1 MGPCGPIARR
11 HEAIELPGIRL
22 RRLGATRLDRL
33 GMVVY
38 RNGVARPIPFQ
49 IDARVPGKGIAM
61 AGGPEPLR
69 DEHPGVLDPNDFL
82 VFMACDAGE
91 RAPGGAPPASGGREI
106 RIDDPLDHTV
116 GWAYLVVADDPPHT
130 DVRYVDYDAAHDTVL
145 AARYRVG
152 LVQAL
157 PSDFAVGLSGSMGPN
172 MMDGLRLRAEATMH
186 TGLAHWAITEHDGKH
201 ELVAWTAG
209 PVRVVRRS
217 RHKVDIGLG
226 IRLTAG
232 LAHTFFYAEHVYAP
246 GAMKLPISPSVF
258 FRDITA
264 MGGVDLQGLEGW
276 HYIAPG
282 VAPPGFKIDGHMDQ
296 EERDFHSN
304 GHWFALVGRDQA
316 ILVAMTMSE
325 NLSRAIPLSLVYI
338 DDASRRAPP
347 EVIPGSVPL
356 VGISGRDGQKL
367 EAGRYTFQL
376 HVIGLPGY
384 RPGDEARELAGLD
397 APLTADVTVPAD
409 FAAAP
414 ASPR

>member
-1 MGPCGPIARR
+1 V
-11 HEAIELPGIRL
+11 
-22 RRLGATRLDRL
+22 LGAW
-33 GMVVY
+33 
-38 RNGVARPIPFQ
+38 
-49 IDARVPGKGIAM
+49 
-61 AGGPEPLR
+61 
-69 DEHPGVLDPNDFL
+69 
-82 VFMACDAGE
+82 DAGE
-91 RAPGGAPPASGGREI
+91 RAPGGAPPASQGREI
-106 RIDDPLDHTV
+106 RIDDPLTHAV
-116 GWAYLVVADDPPHT
+116 GWAYLVVADNPPHT
-130 DVRYVDYDAAHDTVL
+130 DVRYVDYDAAHDSVL

-157 PSDFAVGLSGSMGPN
+157 PADFAVGLSGPMGPN
-172 MMDGLRLRAEATMH
+172 LMDGLRLRAEATLH
-186 TGLAHWAITEHDGKH
+186 TGLAHWSITEHDGKH

-226 IRLTAG
+226 VRLTAG

-276 HYIAPG
+276 HYVAPG
-282 VAPPGFKIDGHMDQ
+282 VEPPGFKIDGHMDEQ
-296 EERDFHSN
+296 ERAFQSN
-304 GHWFALVGRDQA
+304 GHWFALVGRDQG

-325 NLSRAIPLSLVYI
+325 NLSRTIPLSLVYI

-367 EAGRYTFQL
+367 GAGRYTFQL

-384 RPGDEARELAGLD
+384 RPGDEARELARLD
-397 APLTADVTVPAD
+397 APLTAEVTVPAD

-414 ASPR
+414 ASLR